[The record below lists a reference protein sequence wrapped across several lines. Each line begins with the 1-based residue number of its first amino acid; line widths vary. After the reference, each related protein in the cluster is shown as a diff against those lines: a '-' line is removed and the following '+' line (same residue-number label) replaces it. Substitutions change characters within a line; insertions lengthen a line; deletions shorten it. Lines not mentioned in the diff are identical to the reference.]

1 MNTVQKNSKNH
12 KFIYHTYS
20 HNHHQINLRMSDYLS
35 SEEIDSKLSLVI
47 RKPQEG
53 KTFICISNIVN
64 DKKRNVH
71 IVLTMNTLS
80 AGMQF
85 FGRME
90 EEVGPKR
97 IIVFNS
103 KKETAGD
110 CFYARN
116 EGDVYALLIGNPDI
130 KVVVCCAHDMR
141 IRKSIIQLIN
151 MASDSMS
158 FISSRRNFV
167 IHIDEGHKYIPENR
181 ESIKTYNA
189 SPIVIDII
197 GYSGTPN
204 KIWINNWCRTQTD
217 DIFHKI
223 LIRDIEEE
231 LNISRSPE
239 YFGVHRCDFDILE
252 ERMSS
257 DALIE
262 TSQLDPNISQT
273 VLSRAGMTEKGR
285 KTWYD
290 TSFHFD
296 LGNEHLL
303 LTYIDYIIPQM
314 HIDPNVFSYHFVPA
328 YTRKASQ
335 YQTIDILLK
344 HYPNANV
351 ISINGN
357 GTDLYRIRQS
367 DNRSIRVKSGDV
379 LLQISSPEERKRLG
393 EPSKMIQELIK
404 EYPNC
409 PTFVTGFTCV
419 GMSVTLINGDLGNF
433 DSVVMAHQHYSR
445 DKLYQLCRFLFNY
458 TSWSSE
464 AKSRI
469 KTTKFYSL
477 TKSVVDTC
485 LEYEESVERMC
496 TDFAGKT
503 CSLREIQGLDPEE
516 PTVRELKKSELK
528 SIKLV
533 YDPTNET
540 KKLFKKHKV
549 YEGNDRD
556 QWAKAEKFYEDIVGK
571 KPSGRS
577 MPKLKDDGFYHC
589 STTKNV
595 IKHSITDINGMD
607 KQSWWSTFQLTSDKL
622 SYARIFVG
630 YDNLD
635 DPSEY
640 TIYVKHVVLED
651 NAETRRI
658 LKKYGKNVASDSASE
673 TSSGNSVSSDDDIED
688 I

>member
-1 MNTVQKNSKNH
+1 
-12 KFIYHTYS
+12 
-20 HNHHQINLRMSDYLS
+20 MSDYLS

-116 EGDVYALLIGNPDI
+116 VADVLVLLKKYPEI
-130 KVVVCCAHDMR
+130 KVIVCCAHELR
-141 IRKSIIQLIN
+141 IRKSVIELIEL
-151 MASDSMS
+151 AADSIW
-158 FISSRRNFV
+158 FKRYFV
-167 IHIDEGHKYIPENR
+167 MHIDEAHKYIPENQACIR
-181 ESIKTYNA
+181 VYND
-189 SPIVIDII
+189 SPVVETII
-197 GYSGTPN
+197 GYSGTPDG
-204 KIWINNWCRTQTD
+204 IWCKRQTD
-217 DIFHKI
+217 PLFHKI
-223 LIRDIEEE
+223 LIRDVEAE
-231 LNISRSPE
+231 LSIIRSPH
-239 YFGVHRCDFDILE
+239 YFGVRRCEFKILE
-252 ERMSS
+252 ERMSYDELMAS
-257 DALIE
+257 
-262 TSQLDPNISQT
+262 SQIDPVIPRISF
-273 VLSRAGMTEKGR
+273 VRSGMTEKNR
-285 KTWYD
+285 ATWYD

-303 LTYIDYIIPQM
+303 LTYIDYIIPKMQ
-314 HIDPNVFSYHFVPA
+314 IAPNLFSYHFVPA
-328 YTRKASQ
+328 YTRKATH
-335 YQTIDILLK
+335 YQEVEIILK
-344 HYPNANV
+344 HCPNANV
-351 ISINGN
+351 ISVNGN
-357 GTDLYRIRQS
+357 GFELFR
-367 DNRSIRVKSGDV
+367 NRSSDGSYRVNAGNDILYFAS
-379 LLQISSPEERKRLG
+379 QEERKRLG

-464 AKSRI
+464 ARDKI

-516 PTVRELKKSELK
+516 PTVRELRNSELK

-556 QWAKAEKFYEDIVGK
+556 QWAKAEKFYEDIVVK

-595 IKHSITDINGMD
+595 IKHSIADINGMD

-673 TSSGNSVSSDDDIED
+673 TSSSNSVSSDDDIED